1 MKKHSFLF
9 VSICLL
15 LLGTRLPFSIFGN
28 NQTVS
33 QVFAETT
40 NKEKAKKLYNTA
52 VKEFNNG
59 SETKAVAD
67 WKKSAKLGSALAESQ
82 VASQYLNGMGVKE
95 NYQKA
100 LYWAKRAYKHG
111 ENSGM
116 AANTLG
122 TVYLNGS
129 KTVKKDYK
137 KALAYFKKGISEGYM
152 KNYRQLAYMYL
163 NGYGVK
169 ANTTTAVKWYTKA
182 ANKGDIT
189 SEYSLGQIYEKGQGI
204 KQDYSKAMSWYKKSA
219 ANDDDVSAPGVIES
233 MSSIANLY
241 ANGLGVTKDYQQAE
255 QWYQKAFNASQKEV
269 ALLKQNS

>member
-1 MKKHSFLF
+1 MKKHNFLF
-9 VSICLL
+9 VFTCLL
-15 LLGTRLPFSIFGN
+15 VLATGLSFGMFGN
-28 NQTVS
+28 NSITH
-33 QVFAETT
+33 QVFAKTA
-40 NKEKAKKLYNTA
+40 NKEKAKKLYDTA
-52 VKEFNNG
+52 VKEFSSG
-59 SETKAVAD
+59 SETKAVAY

-82 VASQYLNGMGVKE
+82 VASQYLNGMGVKKD
-95 NYQKA
+95 YQKA

-116 AANTLG
+116 TANTLG

-129 KTVKKDYK
+129 KNVKKNYK
-137 KALAYFKKGISEGYM
+137 KALTYFKKGISEDYM
-152 KNYRQLAYMYL
+152 KSYGQLAYMYL
-163 NGYGVK
+163 HGYGVK
-169 ANTTTAVKWYTKA
+169 ANTVTAVKWYTKA

-189 SEYSLGQIYEKGQGI
+189 SKYYWGQIYEKGKGTNQN
-204 KQDYSKAMSWYKKSA
+204 YSEAMIWYKKCA

-233 MSSIANLY
+233 MSAIANLY